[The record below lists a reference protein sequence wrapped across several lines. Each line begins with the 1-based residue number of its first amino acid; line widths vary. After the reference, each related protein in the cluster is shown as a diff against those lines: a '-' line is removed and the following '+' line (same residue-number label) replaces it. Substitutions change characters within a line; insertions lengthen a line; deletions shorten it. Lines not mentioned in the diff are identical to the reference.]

1 MLGGGDGASPS
12 QFAPADCKKQ
22 QSNLYILS
30 VVHFVLAIT
39 LCIAI
44 PPLGIG
50 EIFTAL
56 ILMCTAYAMN
66 FCMVILYMLLMLQDV
81 VQYFSAVG
89 LLVQNGWLAGCY
101 QNGGNNNCDPFNTT
115 VVIIFFVFSIGAVTV
130 SFYAYRIFK
139 ANAMGQLG
147 PASNPGLFSRGMNMP
162 SNRNRNNRDDDDGD
176 DEAPYVPPQTGNQPA
191 PNTQTGNNN
200 AQYQLQNPPNQRAQQ
215 AESRNQARPQGG
227 YVPFGG
233 QGVRIG

>member
-1 MLGGGDGASPS
+1 M
-12 QFAPADCKKQ
+12 
-22 QSNLYILS
+22 
-30 VVHFVLAIT
+30 AIT

-66 FCMVILYMLLMLQDV
+66 FCMVILYILLMLQDV

-101 QNGGNNNCDPFNTT
+101 KNGGNQNCDPFSTT
-115 VVIIFFVFSIGAVTV
+115 VVILFFAFSIMAVGV
-130 SFYAYRIFK
+130 SFFAYRIFK

-147 PASNPGLFSRGMNMP
+147 AGSNPGLFSQGMNMP
-162 SNRNRNNRDDDDGD
+162 LNRNNNRNNRDNDDD
-176 DEAPYVPPQTGNQPA
+176 DEAPYVPP
-191 PNTQTGNNN
+191 
-200 AQYQLQNPPNQRAQQ
+200 
-215 AESRNQARPQGG
+215 
-227 YVPFGG
+227 
-233 QGVRIG
+233 

>member
-1 MLGGGDGASPS
+1 MLGGGGASPS
-12 QFAPADCKKQ
+12 QFAPPDCKKQ

-89 LLVQNGWLAGCY
+89 LLVQNGWIAGCY

-115 VVIIFFVFSIGAVTV
+115 VVIIFFAFSIGAVAV

-147 PASNPGLFSRGMNMP
+147 PGSNPGLFSQGMNMP
-162 SNRNRNNRDDDDGD
+162 LNRNNNRNNRDDDGD

-200 AQYQLQNPPNQRAQQ
+200 AQYQL
-215 AESRNQARPQGG
+215 
-227 YVPFGG
+227 
-233 QGVRIG
+233 